1 MPIKRAKGQTSRLA
15 QMMVRRSSLGAS
27 HAAREIAVFGG
38 GCFWCTEAIFQSL
51 KGVSKVMPGYT
62 GGTVPNPSYEQVCSG
77 RTGHAE
83 ATRIEFDPRDVS
95 YRDLMTVFFA
105 THDSTT
111 LNRQGNDVGTQYR
124 SAIFVTTPEQQ
135 QQAEQFITELK
146 KDGVKVTTTVQPLE
160 TFYDAEDYHR
170 DYYRKNQEQP
180 YCQAVINPKLAKLK
194 QRFVQL
200 LKESQ

>member
-1 MPIKRAKGQTSRLA
+1 MPLKRAKAAASRIVQRVA
-15 QMMVRRSSLGAS
+15 RGNS

-62 GGTVPNPSYEQVCSG
+62 GGTVPDPSYEQVCSG

-83 ATRIEFDPRDVS
+83 ATRIEFDPREIS
-95 YRDLMTVFFA
+95 YRDLLTVFFA

-111 LNRQGNDVGTQYR
+111 LNRQGNDIGTQYR

-146 KDGVKVTTTVQPLE
+146 KDGVKATTTVQPLE
-160 TFYDAEDYHR
+160 TFYEAEDYHR

-180 YCQAVINPKLAKLK
+180 YCQAVINPKLAKVK
-194 QRFVQL
+194 QRFVAL
-200 LKESQ
+200 LKQAE

>member
-1 MPIKRAKGQTSRLA
+1 MPVTR
-15 QMMVRRSSLGAS
+15 
-27 HAAREIAVFGG
+27 AREIAIFAG

-51 KGVSKVMPGYT
+51 RGVLKVMPGYT
-62 GGTVPNPSYEQVCSG
+62 GGTVPNPTYEQVCSG

-83 ATRIEFDPRDVS
+83 ATRIEFDPREIA
-95 YRDLMTVFFA
+95 YRDLLTVFFA
-105 THDSTT
+105 THDPST

-135 QQAEQFITELK
+135 QESEQFVAELK
-146 KDGVKVTTTVQPLE
+146 KSGVKVTTEIKPFE
-160 TFYDAEDYHR
+160 TFYEAEDYHR
-170 DYYRKNQEQP
+170 DYYRKNKEQP

-200 LKESQ
+200 LKESQSDGA